1 MSLLEIRGL
10 SAGYGPLRVLHDLD
24 MTVESGERVG
34 LIGLNGHGKSTLLQS
49 IVGLTGWQ
57 SGSILLD
64 GYEIGGRRAHGSGRT
79 TPKIVRRGVALAPQG
94 DAIFPGLTVRQNLDT
109 GAFTS
114 RAWRERRKRRTRV
127 LEIFPPLAKLLDQ
140 SVGTL
145 SGGERRMVS
154 LGRAFMGDPRVF
166 LVDEPSLGLAP
177 IISRSVVAALG
188 EIDIGDGAMII
199 AEQDL
204 GLIQGRVDRM
214 LGMHAGELKQD
225 IGDALLVGHAQS
237 QPADAQPIEPEE

>member
-1 MSLLEIRGL
+1 MRE
-10 SAGYGPLRVLHDLD
+10 
-24 MTVESGERVG
+24 
-34 LIGLNGHGKSTLLQS
+34 
-49 IVGLTGWQ
+49 
-57 SGSILLD
+57 
-64 GYEIGGRRAHGSGRT
+64 
-79 TPKIVRRGVALAPQG
+79 
-94 DAIFPGLTVRQNLDT
+94 NLDS

-114 RAWRERRKRRTRV
+114 ARPGASAEAARPGSSQ
-127 LEIFPPLAKLLDQ
+127 IFPPLAKLLDQ

-177 IISRSVVAALG
+177 NISRSVVEALG

-237 QPADAQPIEPEE
+237 QPADAQPIEPEV

>member
-1 MSLLEIRGL
+1 VTLLEIKGL

-24 MTVESGERVG
+24 MTLESGERVG
-34 LIGLNGHGKSTLLQS
+34 LVGLNGHGKSTLLQA

-64 GYEIGGRRAHGSGRT
+64 GNEIGGRRMHGAGRT
-79 TPKIVRRGVALAPQG
+79 TPKIVRKGVALAPQG
-94 DAIFPGLTVRQNLDT
+94 DAIFPGLTVRQNLDS
-109 GAFTS
+109 GAFS
-114 RAWRERRKRRTRV
+114 ARAWRERRKRREGI

-154 LGRAFMGDPRVF
+154 LGRAFMGDPRIF

-177 IISRSVVAALG
+177 IISRAVIEALG
-188 EIDIGDGAMII
+188 KIDIGDGAMII

-204 GLIQGRVDRM
+204 GLIHGRVDRM

-225 IGDALLVGHAQS
+225 IGDALMVGHPEQAATLAS
-237 QPADAQPIEPEE
+237 EIEL